1 MGANDQSAFD
11 LRMACLG
18 MAKDLLSERMHMQDR
33 LSEKDK
39 TVQARIFTSEDVL
52 TEAARFYAFVCDKN
66 AAVTYAPKG

>member
-11 LRMACLG
+11 LRMACLH
-18 MAKDLLSERMHMQDR
+18 MAKDILNERMHMQDR

-39 TVQARIFTSEDVL
+39 TVQAHIFTSEDVL

-66 AAVTYAPKG
+66 AAVTYGPKN